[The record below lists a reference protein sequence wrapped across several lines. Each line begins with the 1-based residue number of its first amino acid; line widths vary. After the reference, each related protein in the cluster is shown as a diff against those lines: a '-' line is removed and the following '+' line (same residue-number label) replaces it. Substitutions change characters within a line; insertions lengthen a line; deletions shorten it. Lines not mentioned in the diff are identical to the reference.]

1 MMHGIN
7 KMMVSLREENVG
19 QVSTDYDV
27 DAMWIGVKN
36 AIAEEGVPCGNEK
49 CHQCENLKD
58 AIAVVDRY
66 VDILMGRFEC

>member
-1 MMHGIN
+1 M
-7 KMMVSLREENVG
+7 G

-27 DAMWIGVKN
+27 DKMWICVKN
-36 AIAEEGVPCGNEK
+36 AIAEEGVPCRNEK
-49 CHQCENLKD
+49 CHQCEKLKE

>member
-1 MMHGIN
+1 M
-7 KMMVSLREENVG
+7 G

-27 DAMWIGVKN
+27 DKMWIGVKN

-49 CHQCENLKD
+49 CRQCEELKD
-58 AIAVVDRY
+58 AIAVVDMY

>member
-1 MMHGIN
+1 M
-7 KMMVSLREENVG
+7 R

-27 DAMWIGVKN
+27 DKMWIGVKN
-36 AIAEEGVPCGNEK
+36 AIAEEGVPCGNVG
-49 CHQCENLKD
+49 CQQCEKLKE

>member
-1 MMHGIN
+1 MGRVN
-7 KMMVSLREENVG
+7 
-19 QVSTDYDV
+19 TDYGV
-27 DAMWIGVKN
+27 DEMWSGVKN

-49 CHQCENLKD
+49 CHQCGELKE

>member
-1 MMHGIN
+1 M
-7 KMMVSLREENVG
+7 G

-27 DAMWIGVKN
+27 DKMWIGVKN
-36 AIAEEGVPCGNEK
+36 AITEEGVPCGNEE
-49 CHQCENLKD
+49 CHQCETLKD